1 MNTNRMFTN
10 LFSGWPT
17 PAAKAATATIDFT
30 KSTAMPAVSNL
41 TLKAAL
47 STGKALVDTGYKLTD
62 CCTSK
67 SQLSHPQ

>member
-1 MNTNRMFTN
+1 MDTNRLFKN
-10 LFSGWPT
+10 LFSGGLTAPN
-17 PAAKAATATIDFT
+17 KAATATIDFT